1 MSQLALPLPRQRIR
15 YIDTPAVDTEWG
27 LQPVTRDGIICG
39 VHFFAQAQT
48 AIVEFG
54 EALYPQPG
62 LILIWPLMEREKFG
76 AGSVQ
81 IGLGSQEP
89 RVFSATMVR
98 NEIEHKP
105 HASLIQC
112 IAQGNQRL
120 VATKVGIDMLIIYR
134 VIFMIAGRSENRS
147 EIESIDAQVLQ
158 VVYLSFAQTS
168 DRVLPQERTL

>member
-54 EALYPQPG
+54 KALYPQPG
-62 LILIWPLMEREKFG
+62 LIVIGALVEGEKFG
-76 AGSVQ
+76 AGSIR

-98 NEIEHKP
+98 K
-105 HASLIQC
+105 
-112 IAQGNQRL
+112 QGNQRL
-120 VATKVGIDMLIIYR
+120 VPTK
-134 VIFMIAGRSENRS
+134 
-147 EIESIDAQVLQ
+147 
-158 VVYLSFAQTS
+158 
-168 DRVLPQERTL
+168 

>member
-27 LQPVTRDGIICG
+27 LQPVTRDGNICG

-54 EALYPQPG
+54 QAVYPQPG
-62 LILIWPLMEREKFG
+62 LILIWPPMEREKFG

-81 IGLGSQEP
+81 IGLGSKEP
-89 RVFSATMVR
+89 RVLSAAMVR

-105 HASLIQC
+105 HVPLIQC
-112 IAQGNQRL
+112 IAQGDQRL
-120 VATKVGIDMLIIYR
+120 VPPKVGVNMFIIYR
-134 VIFMIAGRSENRS
+134 VIFMVAGRSENRR
-147 EIESIDAQVLQ
+147 EIECI
-158 VVYLSFAQTS
+158 
-168 DRVLPQERTL
+168 

>member
-62 LILIWPLMEREKFG
+62 LILIWPLMEREKFATG
-76 AGSVQ
+76 TAQ
-81 IGLGSQEP
+81 ICL
-89 RVFSATMVR
+89 V
-98 NEIEHKP
+98 
-105 HASLIQC
+105 
-112 IAQGNQRL
+112 NQL
-120 VATKVGIDMLIIYR
+120 PPA
-134 VIFMIAGRSENRS
+134 
-147 EIESIDAQVLQ
+147 
-158 VVYLSFAQTS
+158 LS
-168 DRVLPQERTL
+168 PPTLTNV